1 MTNNQEESCPI
12 CSNSL
17 EAEDITYPLQC
28 NTDQC
33 TFNMCL
39 DCTKNLLNAGG
50 KTQEA
55 SDGNKYK
62 LNVQCPSCRS
72 KFSVLLSD
80 VILLREAD
88 REVEFEEIKDSE
100 LSAADL
106 RKKYDGGRIA
116 KLKAAK
122 GRYFHGMEL
131 SAASSATTGTS
142 AADAYSYADEFSI
155 EHDSCF
161 GDDVGSNDFHEKKIE
176 CIDAM
181 LFCGLAESMSKAEQ
195 VYVKELMTSGSTTKL
210 VQATHIL
217 ASIVDMNQKGG
228 TPSMRQ
234 KMKSKSSDNL
244 QSMNHHNPSEQQPNK
259 LYKSQSQIMSGTN
272 SRYQSYEEKLKMR
285 RTRSTNA
292 QPSTIMMSLSS
303 QSQSELQIETTN
315 RERWKRLFPIPV
327 RMPKVI
333 TLRVDFDLYS
343 KWLCPITFVDDEV
356 SFVNLMKH
364 AFNGSAP
371 TNDIRCSLVR
381 DAYKEL
387 KVTSK
392 GLIVNKESQ
401 NTTGVEN
408 ILSYFHDMDGN
419 NINDEAPTLSIPWR
433 RVVVSSVKG
442 SLFRTGIKPGDV
454 ITHIDGEFFDGNTVK
469 LKRILST
476 RQRHSLDAHPTF
488 QIIVNA
494 EVGIAEALRI
504 RRVVAENQHDEPLF

>member
-1 MTNNQEESCPI
+1 MTNNHEDSCPI

-17 EAEDITYPLQC
+17 QEEDINYPLQC
-28 NTDQC
+28 YTDQC

-55 SDGNKYK
+55 SDGNKFK

-72 KFSVLLSD
+72 RFSVLLSD
-80 VILLREAD
+80 VILLRESE

-122 GRYFHGMEL
+122 GRYFHGPEE
-131 SAASSATTGTS
+131 SAVSTATV
-142 AADAYSYADEFSI
+142 DAYSYADEFSL
-155 EHDSCF
+155 EHDSF
-161 GDDVGSNDFHEKKIE
+161 ADDVTNGFHEKKIE

-181 LFCGLAESMSKAEQ
+181 LFCGLADSMSKAEQ
-195 VYVKELMTSGSTTKL
+195 IYVKELMTSGSTTKL

-234 KMKSKSSDNL
+234 KMKTKSSTN
-244 QSMNHHNPSEQQPNK
+244 QSMNHYSDQPNN
-259 LYKSQSQIMSGTN
+259 LTKSQSQIMSGTN

-343 KWLCPITFVDDEV
+343 KWLCPITFEDDEV
-356 SFVNLMKH
+356 SFLNLMKH
-364 AFNGSAP
+364 AFNGNAP
-371 TNDIRCSLVR
+371 TNDVRYSLVR

-387 KVTSK
+387 KVTSNR
-392 GLIVNKESQ
+392 LIVNKESQ
-401 NTTGVEN
+401 NSTGVEN
-408 ILSYFHDMDGN
+408 ILSYFHDMDGDD
-419 NINDEAPTLSIPWR
+419 INDDAPNLSIPWR

-442 SLFRTGIKPGDV
+442 SLLRTGIKPGDV
-454 ITHIDGEFFDGNTVK
+454 ITHIDGEFFDGNTEK

-476 RQRHSLDAHPTF
+476 SQQHSLDAYPTF

-504 RRVVAENQHDEPLF
+504 RRVVAESQHDEPLFY